1 MLKGRRY
8 RTILSILLTAAMI
21 FSGMQTVAFANPESD
36 GDAVQINTAEEL
48 IEFAGKVNEGNDY
61 DGKIVQLTNDID
73 LSTSGDWTPI
83 GAQSEPFKGT
93 FDGGGHTVS
102 GYKLSN
108 GNTDNG
114 FFGCI
119 DGGTVEDIEI
129 SGVKISRQV
138 NSSGKDW
145 TLGMLAGTVKNATLS
160 NITIKDVT
168 IDVTVTAAKHALI
181 GGVAGAV
188 DCSTSTLTSATEISG
203 CVVKDLSVTYDGVAG
218 EHISIGGVAGG
229 VGKISSNYK
238 GATVNIS
245 GCRNDGFKVQ
255 RNAGNSSNYEMIG
268 GISGYTNAG
277 GTISNCHSAGLSYD
291 IKADVPVPPKASG
304 FDKPQV
310 FGIYGGGITG
320 CVDGGMKITGCTSE
334 GEMTADV
341 EGGYETTTKAAG
353 KTVQG
358 GFFGGITGFIGSMP
372 EIESSGW
379 KTISY
384 VGKGATIGSCFAKIV
399 FTAAD
404 NEAMRHAS
412 ALRAVEK
419 NADITI
425 KNYFTLCRF
434 AGGEYE
440 EEGLDYDNGHP
451 LLGVPVAQ
459 SAGNVTQSDKNIFLL
474 LPKTM
479 EVGKEDAPAGYIGF
493 DNNRILTD
501 ELDSPKL
508 FTQFIGSSGSV
519 TYTSTNATTSDDG
532 SRLTFNA
539 EGTQYVNAKIV
550 NDSDETIE
558 FTFPVE
564 VKGATEFT
572 IEAEAGENG
581 SIAPEGD
588 VKVQKSS
595 SQEFIITPDTGYRI
609 KDVTVDGSSVGTE
622 DSYTFENVDKN
633 HTIKADFEPEEYL
646 LEYKGLEGA
655 SVQPA
660 NPERYTVETESFTL
674 NNPERTGYTFAGWT
688 GTGLNQPTMTV
699 TVEKGSTGN
708 REYTAT
714 WTKNGSSGGSGSGSG
729 SSHVTTDRIGGANR
743 FETAVKVAERLKDKL
758 GISRFNTIIVA
769 SGGDFADA
777 LSAAPLASEKD
788 APILVVNGYNEDY
801 VKAYIDENL
810 SPDGRVYIIGETA
823 AVPAE
828 FEKSLSSHKVTRLGG
843 ADRYETNLEVLKAL
857 NLSGESEI
865 MIASGLDYADALSA
879 SATGNPVLLVKDCV
893 FDYQKS
899 YLMTLGGDDEY
910 FVIGGTAA
918 VNERTM
924 DQIEELAG
932 DRVSRV
938 WGDDRFKTAEAVANK
953 FFKNARTMYIASGC
967 DFPDSLTGGVIA
979 HENGAPMLLVS
990 ERNYSEAARF
1000 ADTHSVRKVTAIGG
1014 TAAVSD
1020 KILYAVAR

>member
-36 GDAVQINTAEEL
+36 GDAVQINTAEDL
-48 IEFAGKVNEGNDY
+48 IDFAEEVNSGDDY
-61 DGKIVQLTNDID
+61 DGKTVRLTDDID
-73 LSTSGDWTPI
+73 LPEEGDWTPI
-83 GAQSEPFKGT
+83 GTQSNPFSGT

-108 GNTDNG
+108 GSTDNG

-119 DGGTVEDIEI
+119 DGGTVENIEI
-129 SGVKISRQV
+129 SGVKISQQV

-145 TLGMLAGTVKNATLS
+145 TLGVLAGTVKNATLS

-168 IDVTVTAAKHALI
+168 IDVSVTAAKHALI

-188 DCSTSTLTSATEISG
+188 DCSMSNSTGKTTITD
-203 CVVKDLSVTYDGVAG
+203 CVVKNLSVTYGGKAD

-238 GATVNIS
+238 GANVDIF
-245 GCRNDGFKVQ
+245 GCSTDGFKVQ
-255 RNAGNSSNYEMIG
+255 RNAGDSSNYEMIG
-268 GISGYTNAG
+268 GISGYTNAE
-277 GTISNCHSAGLSYD
+277 GTISSCHSAGLSYD
-291 IKADVPVPPKASG
+291 IKADVPEPPTTSG

-320 CVDGGMKITGCTSE
+320 CVDGGMGITGCTSK
-334 GEMTADV
+334 GEMTADI

-358 GFFGGITGFIGSMP
+358 GFFGGITGLIGSMP
-372 EIESSGW
+372 ESSGW
-379 KTISY
+379 GDISY
-384 VGKGATIGSCFAKIV
+384 VGKGATIDSCFANIG

-412 ALRAVEK
+412 ALYATAGTGAKIGVK
-419 NADITI
+419 NF
-425 KNYFTLCRF
+425 FTLCRF
-434 AGGEYE
+434 EGGVY
-440 EEGLDYDNGHP
+440 EEGLDYNSGLP
-451 LLGVPVAQ
+451 LLGAAVTGAKPDQ
-459 SAGNVTQSDKNIFLL
+459 SFKNVFLL
-474 LPKTM
+474 SPNVM
-479 EVGKEDAPAGYIGF
+479 EVGKS
-493 DNNRILTD
+493 D
-501 ELDSPKL
+501 EPTEYGNFYNGGWYGTEGAFEK
-508 FTQFIGSSGSV
+508 FIGSSGSV
-519 TYTSTNATTSDDG
+519 TYTSTNATTSDGG

-539 EGTQYVNAKIV
+539 EGIQYVNAKIV
-550 NDSDETIE
+550 NNSGEIIE

-581 SIAPEGD
+581 SIEPEGD
-588 VKVQKSS
+588 VKVRKGS
-595 SQEFIITPDTGYRI
+595 SQKFIITPDTGYRI

-688 GTGLNQPTMTV
+688 GTGLTQPTMTV

-714 WTKNGSSGGSGSGSG
+714 WTKNGSSGGSGSGS
-729 SSHVTTDRIGGANR
+729 SHVTTDRIGGANR

-758 GISRFNTIIVA
+758 GVGRFNNIIVA

-879 SATGNPVLLVKDCV
+879 WKWDIRRSA
-893 FDYQKS
+893 
-899 YLMTLGGDDEY
+899 
-910 FVIGGTAA
+910 A
-918 VNERTM
+918 
-924 DQIEELAG
+924 
-932 DRVSRV
+932 
-938 WGDDRFKTAEAVANK
+938 
-953 FFKNARTMYIASGC
+953 
-967 DFPDSLTGGVIA
+967 
-979 HENGAPMLLVS
+979 
-990 ERNYSEAARF
+990 
-1000 ADTHSVRKVTAIGG
+1000 
-1014 TAAVSD
+1014 
-1020 KILYAVAR
+1020 